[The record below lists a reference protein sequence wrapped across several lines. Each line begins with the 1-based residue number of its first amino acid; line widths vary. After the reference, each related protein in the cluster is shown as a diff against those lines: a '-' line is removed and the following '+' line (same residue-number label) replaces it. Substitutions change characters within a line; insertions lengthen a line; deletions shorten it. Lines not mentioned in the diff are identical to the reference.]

1 MKAFMSIRDYIESE
15 IFTQR
20 VKEHGILVIYDPDR
34 RYRDAAMSMDT
45 EQCRVIDAAQSV
57 IEQRE
62 VATEALMELAEG
74 RIHQLVIW
82 VPTVQPEDNDGKQ
95 RDPFSAF
102 SEIGTVFP
110 RGDGDDYASICRKAK
125 PDHVPEINRLFAEG
139 EPSFEMVDAL
149 DQGGGW
155 PKLKTLLGA
164 NSAKEILLGI
174 LSPKPEQE
182 EALKND
188 PTWVSEAKEFFSRS
202 LGLKLKTKG
211 QLRQSIAEELWR
223 ALLFSEFVFDSA
235 GDIPVSLATVPR
247 VAQEAKSLVYEV
259 CDELRKHEDRK
270 EVYKTNAEEVEQE
283 LALINHSRGMTRIG
297 ERDTFSFEERLHL
310 QQFVDLA
317 LNGQHDKARE
327 VGENRKK
334 SFWYNQEDRLPEWSL
349 ALRALELLEVAGR
362 LSAPKFPTLEAII
375 HGYAMTWRDLD
386 RHHREMEQ
394 SVNQWQDDHDGL
406 EALVARARSDYF
418 KSVEALQAEFIRLL
432 EIEGWPASGGQLLWN
447 CQVFSK
453 VIAPA
458 LDAGERVAYFQV
470 DSLRYELGVELEK
483 QLSDKRQVSLQTVCA
498 QLPTYTEVGMASLM
512 PEAESALRLSL
523 KDGALVTTLAGNMA
537 TTPALRF
544 AYLQS
549 RKGDQCGD
557 IGLEE
562 LIGAKK
568 PKVADKVRLLIVRS
582 RHLDTIAH
590 GTPQEAF
597 QMIPALV
604 RQIIRGLSKVADLGF
619 TKAVIATDHGF
630 VLFHEQEAGNVAPR
644 PSGNWLIEKSRCLLG
659 QGKPDSANLV
669 MKRGELGIP
678 GDFEDFATPRT
689 LVPYSRGKIYY
700 HEGISLQE
708 CVLPCLTVR
717 LEAVDKKVKKRAPVR
732 LTLTYKQ
739 GKTDKI
745 TSQRPVVDLSW
756 PQDELFS
763 AEAGIEVA
771 VEATDSKGNIVG
783 WVGAGQSINP
793 ATGGVQIKPGS
804 ALAVGLKMAEDFSG
818 NFTVRVLD
826 PETNVLLAELRLKT
840 GYLE

>member
-1 MKAFMSIRDYIESE
+1 MTIREYIKNHAFGHRA
-15 IFTQR
+15 Q
-20 VKEHGILVIYDPDR
+20 EHGVLVIYDPDR
-34 RYRDAAMSMDT
+34 CYRDIALSMAT
-45 EQCRVIDAAQSV
+45 AQCRVIDAAQSV

-62 VATEALMELAEG
+62 AATEALMELAEG

-82 VPTVQPEDNDGKQ
+82 IPALRPEDNDGKQ

-102 SEIGTVFP
+102 SEIGSIFP
-110 RGDGDDYASICRKAK
+110 QGDGDDYASICRKAK
-125 PDHVPEINRLFAEG
+125 PDHVSEINRLFAEG
-139 EPSFEMVDAL
+139 APSFEMVDAL
-149 DQGGGW
+149 DQGGAW

-174 LSPKPEQE
+174 LSPKLEQE
-182 EALKND
+182 EALKNN
-188 PTWVSEAKEFFSRS
+188 PSWVSEAKEFLARS

-211 QLRQSIAEELWR
+211 QTRQSIADELWR

-235 GDIPVSLATVPR
+235 GDIPASLETVPR
-247 VAQEAKSLVYEV
+247 VDQEAKTLVYEI

-270 EVYKTNAEEVEQE
+270 DIYKTNAEEIEQE
-283 LALINHSRGMTRIG
+283 LALINRSRGMARIG

-327 VGENRKK
+327 IGENRKK

-349 ALRALELLEVAGR
+349 ALRALELLEVAAR
-362 LSAPKFPTLEAII
+362 LSAPKFPTLESII
-375 HGYAMTWRDLD
+375 HGYAMTWRELD

-394 SVNQWQDDHDGL
+394 SVNQWQGDHEGL

-418 KSVEALQAEFIRLL
+418 KSVEGLQAEFIRLIEL
-432 EIEGWPASGGQLLWN
+432 EGWPASGGQLLWN

-453 VIAPA
+453 VITPA

-512 PEAESALRLSL
+512 PEAESALKLTL
-523 KDGALVTTLAGNMA
+523 KDGELVTTLAGNPA
-537 TTPALRF
+537 KTPAARF

-557 IGLEE
+557 IDLDE
-562 LIGAKK
+562 LLRQKK
-568 PKVADKVRLLIVRS
+568 PKVADKVKLLVVRT

-590 GTPQEAF
+590 GTPHEAF
-597 QMIPALV
+597 QMIPSLV
-604 RQIIRGLSKVADLGF
+604 RQIIRSLGKVADLGF
-619 TKAVIATDHGF
+619 SKAVIATDHGF
-630 VLFHEQEAGNVAPR
+630 VLFHEQGAGNVAPR
-644 PSGNWLIEKSRCLLG
+644 PSGNWLVEKSRCFLG
-659 QGKPDSANLV
+659 QGKADSANLV

-678 GDFEDFATPRT
+678 GDFEDFAAPRT
-689 LVPYSRGKIYY
+689 LVPYSRGQIYY
-700 HEGISLQE
+700 HEGLSLQE

-717 LEAVDKKVKKRAPVR
+717 LEAAEKKSRKAAPAR
-732 LTLTYKQ
+732 LTLTYRQ
-739 GKTDKI
+739 GKTDRI
-745 TSQRPVVDLSW
+745 TSLRPVVDLSW
-756 PQDELFS
+756 PQDELFT
-763 AEAGIEVA
+763 AEMGIEVA
-771 VEATDSKGNIVG
+771 VEAADSKGNIVG

-826 PETNVLLAELRLKT
+826 PETNVLLAELKLKT